1 MEPFHPAV
9 GLAMDRAQDSR
20 ETPFTFVLRQDYLD
34 CVAQG
39 DVDALE
45 ALLSRDREGSRRYF
59 AQAIPD
65 RRLLPQ
71 TLTMLCGCLL
81 MAACAGGLPL
91 ERGAALSTLYWNRAP
106 QVEDLPGFLQTL
118 EAMERDFAREVCHHR
133 RFQFGHRGVDRCA
146 RYIYEHVTQ
155 PLPLAQVAAACGYSL
170 SWLQH
175 LFVRYTGQTLTA
187 YILQEKLARACLL
200 LRHTQATC
208 LEISQKLSFSSQSHF
223 IRQFKRAMGL
233 TPAQYRRQ
241 PLAAPKG
248 ELP

>member
-9 GLAMDRAQDSR
+9 GLAMDRTQDSR

-34 CVAQG
+34 CVTQG
-39 DVDALE
+39 DVHTLE
-45 ALLSRDREGSRRYF
+45 TLLARDRGASRQYFSQALPVRGSF
-59 AQAIPD
+59 
-65 RRLLPQ
+65 PQ
-71 TLTMLCGCLL
+71 TLVFLCGCFL

-118 EAMERDFAREVCHHR
+118 EDMERDFAQEVCHHR
-133 RFQFGHRGVDRCA
+133 RFQFGHEGVNRCA

-155 PLPLAQVAAACGYSL
+155 PLSLGQVAAACGYSL

-187 YILQEKLARACLL
+187 YIRREKMARACLL
-200 LRHTQATC
+200 LRHTQSTC
-208 LEISQKLSFSSQSHF
+208 LDISQKLSFSSQSHF
-223 IRQFKRAMGL
+223 IRQFKQTTGM
-233 TPAQYRRQ
+233 TPAQYRRHS
-241 PLAAPKG
+241 PGGPV
-248 ELP
+248 PF